1 MVLGA
6 YLGARYST
14 GGGCLV
20 YPVSVDS
27 TGVRE
32 VIKGHTFRVRDQ
44 SPWYDVN
51 VLFPLLA
58 GAYVDPRSGEQALPP
73 PPVHDPERSV
83 KRPLE
88 DSGGAGSFARW
99 ELSSRRGWRTYG
111 P

>member
-1 MVLGA
+1 MLIWGPGTAQV
-6 YLGARYST
+6 
-14 GGGCLV
+14 V
-20 YPVSVDS
+20 
-27 TGVRE
+27 
-32 VIKGHTFRVRDQ
+32 GHNFRVRDQ

-88 DSGGAGSFARW
+88 GAGGEGGEVPGEEGFDAN
-99 ELSSRRGWRTYG
+99 SRHVLCAG
-111 P
+111 PVPWQT